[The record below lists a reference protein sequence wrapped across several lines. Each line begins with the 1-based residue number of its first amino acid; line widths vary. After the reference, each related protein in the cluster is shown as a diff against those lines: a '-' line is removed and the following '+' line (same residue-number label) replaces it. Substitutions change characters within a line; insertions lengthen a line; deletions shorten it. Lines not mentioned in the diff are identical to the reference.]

1 MANLFNTAATNSL
14 NEEDYINKLYDTNRD
29 REKQLLADAF
39 GSNTKALD
47 TEKQNVQQQ
56 TQENLQR
63 TDVEAQRVQQG
74 YNPTNVSAGVAQ
86 QAALS
91 MANQQRKNTGT
102 LRDVQADADA
112 EIERQRKLLGDQY
125 ASAIKQAQAENDM
138 LRAQQLYQEA
148 RAKDEQFRQL
158 RTEAGKLL
166 AKKGDMS
173 VLNSLMNAIS
183 APESTGQTW
192 NEVLK
197 HEASINQIYDSSNEA
212 ERAKAESA
220 TAAIL
225 SQLQAQRDQNTRD
238 TDRKLTDTYVKAL
251 REGKNADEYQTA
263 RGMGTGNRAQAR
275 LAREL
280 GTTEDLTALRGVQ
293 MGTDAA
299 VGQKVAEAIR
309 NQNSAVTSAVT
320 ANERKRAEALL
331 EAAKNEEQALID
343 QQKVV
348 GQQLAGQNDYSVLG
362 KLYGLNQDQIDRLQG
377 TGRYAPAP
385 VYSYGG
391 YGGGNPGGNP
401 FEVDNPLADMVERL
415 GIENT
420 SNVVPASQSI
430 ANNIAISQK
439 NAQNAANKGS
449 STSAAKPA
457 ASSSGANKSTTEKL
471 LDILVNAAKKT
482 YIGS

>member
-29 REKQLLADAF
+29 REKQLLVDAF
-39 GSNTKALD
+39 SSNTKALD

-63 TDVEAQRVQQG
+63 TDVEAQRAQQG
-74 YNPTNVSAGVAQ
+74 YKPANVSAGVNQ

-158 RTEAGKLL
+158 RTEAGKLM
-166 AKKGDMS
+166 AQNGDMS
-173 VLNSLMNAIS
+173 VLNSLMGAIS

-192 NEVLK
+192 SEVLK
-197 HEASINQIYDSSNEA
+197 HEGRIDQIYDSSNEA

-220 TAAIL
+220 AAAIL
-225 SQLQAQRDQNTRD
+225 SQLQAQREQNTKE

-263 RGMGTGNRAQAR
+263 RGMGTGNRAQAQ

-293 MGTDAA
+293 MGADAA

-309 NQNSAVTSAVT
+309 NRNSAVTGAVT

-362 KLYGLNQDQIDRLQG
+362 KLYGLTQDQINRLQG
-377 TGRYAPAP
+377 I
-385 VYSYGG
+385 S
-391 YGGGNPGGNP
+391 GGGSSYSGYTGGQPKTEP
-401 FEVDNPLADMVERL
+401 FGDD
-415 GIENT
+415 GDGGTGNT
-420 SNVVPASQSI
+420 GTKYVPPAGYDD
-430 ANNIAISQK
+430 ANRG
-439 NAQNAANKGS
+439 AATPSGS
-449 STSAAKPA
+449 TATTVKPA
-457 ASSSGANKSTTEKL
+457 ASSGANKSTTEKL